1 MEESSH
7 AGRLYFLCRF
17 RMEVIMNQERK
28 PMNSDEIDVII
39 AKMQRRGKYSSE
51 VIQLVQSDLESGV
64 LKEETEQYTSRKYDI
79 RQMRVYSNCLRR
91 NCTEEEMAVICKIG
105 FSNSQMEVLYDL
117 FDKGV
122 PLETIKSIMEEAD
135 AIPQRMKKI
144 YEKYQEEINKAMTAV
159 EEVIKEENTDVDS
172 DYMKD
177 LVSLLQTMSEK
188 ITFQES
194 RYDELNKKLKLF
206 ETSKE
211 DEAVRQNLIVEMDE
225 KDNMLENQ
233 QEEINKATGAIARL
247 RQDKE
252 NYEEEIKKMQDQIE
266 DLQRKVRNQQLD
278 LQEAN
283 HRLEN
288 RYVSDKDGSSP
299 VQELNHSKD
308 TVLNT
313 TEKSSE
319 VIKENP
325 QPIAFG
331 IPVYYQIP
339 LYDGN
344 GHFIQQVQLERMNR
358 KTNGV
363 VELLSKLCF
372 KKKSRADIVKLVAS
386 GDLVPAQLVQ
396 IKSGIEKGLTESQ
409 LVELINNNLAA
420 EKMKEIIEIAI
431 LENSMAY

>member
-1 MEESSH
+1 
-7 AGRLYFLCRF
+7 
-17 RMEVIMNQERK
+17 MNQERK

-91 NCTEEEMAVICKIG
+91 NCTKEEIAVICKIG
-105 FSNSQMEVLYDL
+105 LSNSQMEVLYDL

-122 PLETIKSIMEEAD
+122 PLETIQSIMEEAD

-159 EEVIKEENTDVDS
+159 EEVRKEENTDVDS
-172 DYMKD
+172 DYMKE
-177 LVSLLQTMSEK
+177 LISLLQTMSEK

-206 ETSKE
+206 EISKE

-252 NYEEEIKKMQDQIE
+252 NYEEEIKKMRDQID
-266 DLQRKVRNQQLD
+266 DLQRKVRNQELD

-299 VQELNHSKD
+299 VRELNHSND
-308 TVLNT
+308 TVSNIG
-313 TEKSSE
+313 EKPSE
-319 VIKENP
+319 VSRDNSL
-325 QPIAFG
+325 PIAFG

-339 LYDGN
+339 VFDGS
-344 GHFIQQVQLERMNR
+344 GHFIQQVQLERTNR

-363 VELLSKLCF
+363 VDLLSKLCL

-386 GDLVPAQLVQ
+386 GDLVPAQLIQ

-431 LENSMAY
+431 LENSMAF